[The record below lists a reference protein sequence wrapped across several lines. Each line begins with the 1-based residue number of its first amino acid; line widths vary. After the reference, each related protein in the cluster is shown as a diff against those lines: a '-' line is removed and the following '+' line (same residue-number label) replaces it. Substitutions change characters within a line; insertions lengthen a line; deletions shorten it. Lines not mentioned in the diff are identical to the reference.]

1 MKIVGGFFLWGVI
14 AVVFFRWANREQ
26 REGWDA
32 LRFHGV
38 EREIRAGAGR

>member
-1 MKIVGGFFLWGVI
+1 MKLIGGLYLWSVM

-32 LRFHGV
+32 LRFQGV
-38 EREIRAGAGR
+38 EREIRAGMGR